1 MTGRAR
7 RQLRVLLIVCL
18 LLGATALGPT
28 GLVSASDHDTAVS
41 ERTLQQAS
49 GALQASRNATVV
61 GAPVSFRFTES
72 AEVSWSATVQP
83 GDHAVSLVVHPTKPA
98 VVVRPTRTGT
108 LTVTATTPDGTR
120 HVSTVTVEPR
130 SPLVERYAPVLHY
143 DETERFRPT
152 RYEAFFHHSSLIGG
166 PSGDTGDGMTHRPT
180 VFDLGD
186 TEGPSALELEGT
198 VEDYTTYD
206 DAYNATV
213 YASVHRNVVFRGEAY
228 TAITY
233 WLFYIYDPKVEPFEQ
248 YAAHQ
253 SDIESVTLLVDESGP
268 QWVGASQHY
277 GGELIE
283 WEKTTHSGPHLYV
296 YPAVGAHSNYLVNT
310 EAYNGSG
317 IFVQV
322 QHVVEG
328 SGPDPGPGSGSFSPV
343 YYDRTGD
350 DVILRHAA
358 SRPNRSYELVPLT
371 GTERW
376 ASFRGGLEGEPGK
389 GRIPMQQARWTDP
402 SGWMRS
408 LLSDES
414 QVTFVTEILSLNAT
428 PTALTGEIEF
438 QNLGPKPRTA
448 WVVLDAKP
456 STARWSGDSTVTLVT
471 RRVTVGTGVV
481 TNVSYDGSYPRV
493 GADTWDLRVRLFGY
507 DPSVSEPEDIYFAYT
522 TTYPADVPPAGV
534 DLAARAPTSNSWHLP
549 VFFSKYLGGTP
560 VVLWLLLVVVVGIL
574 GRHLRRLV

>member
-1 MTGRAR
+1 MTTGKSR
-7 RQLRVLLIVCL
+7 RRLWVVVACL
-18 LLGATALGPT
+18 LLGGTVPEATGVT
-28 GLVSASDHDTAVS
+28 SAGGQENAVS
-41 ERTLQQAS
+41 ERVLQHVTES
-49 GALQASRNATVV
+49 LQASRNATVV
-61 GAPVSFRFTES
+61 GAPVSFRFTKS

-83 GDHAVSLVVHPTKPA
+83 GNHAAQVVAHPTRPA
-98 VVVRPTRTGT
+98 VVVRPTRPGT

-120 HVSTVTVEPR
+120 HVSTVTVDPR
-130 SPLVERYAPVLHY
+130 SPLLEQYAPILHY
-143 DETERFRPT
+143 DDTEQYLPT

-166 PSGDTGDGMTHRPT
+166 KSGDTDDRIARRPT

-186 TEGPSALELEGT
+186 TDGPSALDLEGD
-198 VEDYTTYD
+198 VDDYPTYD
-206 DAYNATV
+206 DAYNTTV
-213 YASVHRNVVFRGEAY
+213 YASVHRRVTFRRESY

-233 WLFYIYDPKVEPFEQ
+233 WLFYIYDPKVEPFTQ
-248 YAAHQ
+248 YAAHA
-253 SDIESVTLLVDESGP
+253 SDIESVTVLVNASGP

-277 GGELIE
+277 GGELVE
-283 WEKTTHSGPHLYV
+283 WEKTPHSGTHLHV

-322 QHVVEG
+322 QHVLEG
-328 SGPDPGPGSGSFSPV
+328 SGPQPGSGSFSPV

-350 DVILRHAA
+350 DMVLRHAA
-358 SRPNRSYELVPLT
+358 GQPNRSYELVPQT

-376 ASFRGGLEGEPGK
+376 ASFQGGLEGEPGK
-389 GRIPMQQARWTDP
+389 GLIPMRQARWIDP
-402 SGWMRS
+402 AGWMQH

-414 QVTFVTEILSLNAT
+414 QVTFVTELLSLNAT

-456 STARWSGDSTVTLVT
+456 STARWSEDSTVTLLS
-471 RRVTVGTGVV
+471 RQARVGTGVV
-481 TNVSYDGSYPRV
+481 TNVSYDGPYPRA

-522 TTYPADVPPAGV
+522 TTYPADVPPEGV

-549 VFFSKYLGGTP
+549 VFVSKYLGGAP
-560 VVLWLLLVVVVGIL
+560 VVLWLLLVVVIGIL
-574 GRHLRRLV
+574 GRHLRRRA